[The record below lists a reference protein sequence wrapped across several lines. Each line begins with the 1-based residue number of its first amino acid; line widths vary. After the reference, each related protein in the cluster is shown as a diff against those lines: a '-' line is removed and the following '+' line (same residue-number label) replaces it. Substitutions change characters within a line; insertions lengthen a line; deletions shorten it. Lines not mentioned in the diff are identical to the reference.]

1 MTWDEIKPTNRFR
14 AKPGG
19 PKSGVMD
26 ISMYKQTCPGIVHCH
41 WDKDINLG
49 GPGANVLREI
59 ANLAIPGLSV
69 KVTKRR

>member
-1 MTWDEIKPTNRFR
+1 MTWDEIKPKNRFR
-14 AKPGG
+14 AKPEG

-26 ISMYKQTCPGIVHCH
+26 ISMYKHTCHPIIHGHSGINM
-41 WDKDINLG
+41 KFG

-59 ANLAIPGLSV
+59 ANLVVWGLSA